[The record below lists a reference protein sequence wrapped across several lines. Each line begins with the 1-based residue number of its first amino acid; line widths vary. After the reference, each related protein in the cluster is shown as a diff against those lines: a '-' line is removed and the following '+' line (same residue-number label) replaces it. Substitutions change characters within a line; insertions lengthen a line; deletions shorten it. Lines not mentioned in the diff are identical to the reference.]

1 MFDKAPEIINLL
13 NIMRGNDGRGEL
25 NVADFFDQDGELT
38 NVEGLADACRGYIS
52 YVRGGDPATFPHS
65 YLRLLAQVSLHP
77 DGLNWV

>member
-13 NIMRGNDGRGEL
+13 NIMRGTMSRV
-25 NVADFFDQDGELT
+25 NVADFSDQDGELT

-65 YLRLLAQVSLHP
+65 YLRLPAPVACIS